1 MSTLGE
7 QVLRFVQRLRAAGV
21 RISVSETLDA
31 MNAVALAGIEMA
43 RMREALSAT
52 LIKDEAD
59 RPLFEELFIA
69 FFRPPGEKR
78 EISRKRPGSGTS
90 ISPSSA
96 RSPGESP
103 QTSRSSE
110 TPEPHPSAKP
120 RKLGAERK
128 SGTPA
133 QNPSADFERLD
144 ARRGEATGQPKG
156 EPREVGE
163 QASSEIEAGRIARLH
178 AIERTPFAGY
188 SDLEYEQARAA
199 LGPLARR
206 YRVRLGR
213 RLRAAKAGRID
224 FRRTIRASLQ
234 RGGAFCDLRF
244 RARRPRRVDLV
255 VLADVSGSVR
265 YSSTLMLEIIA
276 GARAHF
282 RRVRSFVYV
291 DRLAEADFENG
302 HLLMT
307 PVLDLYARSDFGR
320 VLGEL
325 WERRGELLNR
335 ATVLVIMGDGRNNRR
350 PARAD
355 LLRETARLCRAV
367 VWLIPEEPGR
377 WGTGDSAIFQYAREV
392 SAMLRSGNLR
402 ELEKALLEVA

>member
-7 QVLRFVQRLRAAGV
+7 QLLHFVERLRAAGV
-21 RISVSETLDA
+21 RISVAETLDA

-59 RPLFEELFIA
+59 HPVFDELFTA

-78 EISRKRPGSGTS
+78 DISRKRPGDRTS
-90 ISPSSA
+90 ISPASA

-103 QTSRSSE
+103 ETSQSPE
-110 TPEPHPSAKP
+110 TPEPHRSDKP
-120 RKLGAERK
+120 RKPGEERK
-128 SGTPA
+128 SKTPA
-133 QNPSADFERLD
+133 KERSAEDERTTPHS
-144 ARRGEATGQPKG
+144 GEATGLRKE
-156 EPREVGE
+156 EPRAAGE
-163 QASSEIEAGRIARLH
+163 EPTPGIEAGRIARLH
-178 AIERTPFAGY
+178 AIERTPFARY
-188 SDLEYEQARAA
+188 SDLEYEQAREA

-213 RLRAAKAGRID
+213 RLRAAKAGRVD
-224 FRRTIRASLQ
+224 FRRTIRASIQ
-234 RGGAFCDLRF
+234 RGGAFSDLRF

-265 YSSTLMLEIIA
+265 YSSTLMLELIA
-276 GARAHF
+276 GALAHF

-291 DRLAEADFENG
+291 DRLAEADFEDG
-302 HLLMT
+302 HLVTT
-307 PVLDLYARSDFGR
+307 PALDLYARSDFGR

-355 LLRETARLCRAV
+355 LLREMARLCRAV
-367 VWLIPEEPGR
+367 VWLIPEEPER
-377 WGTGDSAIFQYAREV
+377 WGTGDSAIFQYAREI
-392 SAMLRSGNLR
+392 SALLRSGNLR
-402 ELEKALLEVA
+402 EMEKALLEVA